1 MVLTAL
7 LVKAAYDRYNS
18 SSEEPDSNNNNIYNN
33 STTTER
39 ESPNNNSRRTNNN
52 GSASNNNSSRRRRSP
67 LLPRKLKSR
76 RHHNNSHRT
85 SNNNSRSSSNNGG
98 TIKFTRE
105 DSFSILKSL
114 NTPQPQDTTNNMRG
128 AGNNHKGGKF
138 TNNNNNNNSSS
149 NNVGGSGGN
158 NQSMRYTRHGNYV
171 IDGKRGVLTLP
182 PPNASHDDDNN
193 QQKLLEGETETTI
206 TTTQQQEEEEGPLLI
221 EDTNFGVECSPNKR
235 GRKVVVA
242 EESNQQQEQIVV
254 VEEEET
260 TFRNDVR
267 NEWIDAIFGKDFY
280 PVKSNEESDSN
291 NNGGDID
298 IGVQQGV
305 GMANIPHYV
314 TYGAIVDPTTCNN
327 NNAAGAGGS
336 GAGGN
341 SSGNIRSNQQQYE
354 SPSTPMSTPHKAV
367 QRKTQSTPI
376 LLQDDGG
383 VEDDPSIVTFQRG
396 LSGTVNES
404 GSGGYNTP
412 MRNGGY
418 PQQQYSHRSTA
429 STTLTSIP
437 STPSNNSTTTTTTS
451 NNNNNKLGITI
462 SRIPL
467 GLYVQSVH
475 ISSEAYTAGIS
486 PGSILVNINGT
497 LGLLGERSDRAL
509 ERLWL
514 YAGLLNS
521 GGRGS
526 GVGGGLENDVSKE
539 RNGIEIIEDQPS
551 SNSSSS
557 SPNNSNKNS
566 GSNSGNNNDENLQ
579 VKRPI
584 QLTLYKSGRLYTV
597 ILLSGNPLSG
607 IDWAPC
613 GNFALVQRV
622 ISGLAGSNAGVRRGT
637 IVCGINGESLRTLD
651 HVGVAR
657 LLRSKFMNGERMVI
671 GLGYTPAA
679 SRSTFLEREDG
690 GSGGG
695 ESGSSTGGRRSP
707 IPSMTGG
714 GNNGSSQQQ
723 QGSSHKKKTNM
734 MMTMKKKK
742 NHYENYASF
751 RDVEVRSR
759 PPEYS
764 SAISDTFFAC
774 AGPSAMGT
782 VMEDR
787 NDSST
792 GIGVGGTLSSS
803 SGRIVSHGDVHI
815 NSSNISSIIPDV
827 AAYVAAG
834 GILPPGG
841 VFVAAANIAAYR
853 HRAMLSSQAS
863 GISSGTGRRL
873 QPPPSN
879 FGPCPTLE
887 PGQFLEKWNPFASLA
902 QSLSYH
908 AAGCCEMKYVEM
920 GGPFENGVDAKD
932 AAYSI
937 TECIKVMQE
946 IARSSPMADV
956 VFDGHLLQLLGVAIS
971 PTMANDEVVRSREV
985 MFDVLI
991 DVALTNISLCQRLV
1005 FLLRSFIGVLETQK
1019 AECSNETTVI
1029 ALKLLRYAQRSLSG
1043 RMFDKSLNL
1052 EEGRQGSVGY
1062 PMSHESSSSNSMLQ
1076 QYTQQQYAS
1085 LAIPASESATS
1096 PLSLES
1102 PDGVDS
1108 LPILFGGQT
1117 SLGGST
1123 SNENLHQDS
1132 NQSSKKKARS
1142 KKILKLFKK
1151 RSQKI
1156 PPATSTQPKSPERVP
1171 AKTFTF
1177 PSVFHKV
1184 HSRDTTKEPMSMSR
1198 QFENM
1203 AWILRQ
1209 IDNTCSAIEKN
1220 LMKSFSQKVADWA
1233 LWSSS
1238 KEDAL
1243 ASVTQSF
1250 RSDLRLMNNSNQ
1262 SSSTVEEER
1271 FPILNPLDPSE
1282 LLTSVDSYECFILP
1296 SAHFPLL
1303 LCFESQPN
1311 TMLPATMRSG
1321 RSRSEAICRDVV
1333 YRTKV
1338 EILGLSGTRAG
1349 KAFYVQ
1355 GCVAGAIKETTASSK
1370 SLVFETKSNWGYPK
1384 TLSLKVSSS
1393 SGPEPTTLADDKN
1406 QNDVGCAFVDLSPI
1420 YRRVHEVY
1428 EGAYINVK
1436 SRIYTFD
1443 SAEEFDQHGEV
1454 EYRPRGAVELHLR
1467 VSAEILSEGERPQ
1480 KSLLL
1485 YKHGDDLRQEL
1496 LAIQFIERCNDI
1508 LKASGLDLKL
1518 KTFRCLPVGAQKG
1531 FIEWV
1536 KGTVPLSE
1544 LCKTS
1549 SSSQSGSNPES
1560 SIDSKHRSFT
1570 NLSDAPQPQRRSWC
1584 NYKSLRGLPQKS
1596 NGSII
1601 ENPIQDFLRSAAF
1614 DEAAPYFVKKDVM
1627 DTYVKSCAGYCVITY
1642 LLGVGD
1648 RHLDNILLHQNGHLL
1663 HCDYSFIL
1671 GHDPKTYMP
1680 MRITEEMVRGF
1691 GGRDSDNFARFLSF
1705 TGAAFLTLR
1714 RHNNLRTLLS
1724 HIRLMVDANMVD
1736 VSLHQP
1742 PEEAILAMRGRFR
1755 LDLNDDDALSYIE
1768 EVVEKSITS
1777 KMWKAVDVI
1786 HSIGKNF

>member
-1 MVLTAL
+1 
-7 LVKAAYDRYNS
+7 
-18 SSEEPDSNNNNIYNN
+18 
-33 STTTER
+33 
-39 ESPNNNSRRTNNN
+39 
-52 GSASNNNSSRRRRSP
+52 
-67 LLPRKLKSR
+67 
-76 RHHNNSHRT
+76 
-85 SNNNSRSSSNNGG
+85 
-98 TIKFTRE
+98 
-105 DSFSILKSL
+105 
-114 NTPQPQDTTNNMRG
+114 
-128 AGNNHKGGKF
+128 
-138 TNNNNNNNSSS
+138 
-149 NNVGGSGGN
+149 
-158 NQSMRYTRHGNYV
+158 
-171 IDGKRGVLTLP
+171 
-182 PPNASHDDDNN
+182 
-193 QQKLLEGETETTI
+193 
-206 TTTQQQEEEEGPLLI
+206 
-221 EDTNFGVECSPNKR
+221 
-235 GRKVVVA
+235 
-242 EESNQQQEQIVV
+242 
-254 VEEEET
+254 
-260 TFRNDVR
+260 
-267 NEWIDAIFGKDFY
+267 
-280 PVKSNEESDSN
+280 
-291 NNGGDID
+291 
-298 IGVQQGV
+298 
-305 GMANIPHYV
+305 
-314 TYGAIVDPTTCNN
+314 
-327 NNAAGAGGS
+327 
-336 GAGGN
+336 
-341 SSGNIRSNQQQYE
+341 
-354 SPSTPMSTPHKAV
+354 
-367 QRKTQSTPI
+367 
-376 LLQDDGG
+376 
-383 VEDDPSIVTFQRG
+383 
-396 LSGTVNES
+396 
-404 GSGGYNTP
+404 
-412 MRNGGY
+412 
-418 PQQQYSHRSTA
+418 
-429 STTLTSIP
+429 
-437 STPSNNSTTTTTTS
+437 
-451 NNNNNKLGITI
+451 
-462 SRIPL
+462 
-467 GLYVQSVH
+467 
-475 ISSEAYTAGIS
+475 
-486 PGSILVNINGT
+486 
-497 LGLLGERSDRAL
+497 
-509 ERLWL
+509 
-514 YAGLLNS
+514 
-521 GGRGS
+521 
-526 GVGGGLENDVSKE
+526 
-539 RNGIEIIEDQPS
+539 
-551 SNSSSS
+551 
-557 SPNNSNKNS
+557 
-566 GSNSGNNNDENLQ
+566 
-579 VKRPI
+579 
-584 QLTLYKSGRLYTV
+584 
-597 ILLSGNPLSG
+597 
-607 IDWAPC
+607 
-613 GNFALVQRV
+613 
-622 ISGLAGSNAGVRRGT
+622 
-637 IVCGINGESLRTLD
+637 
-651 HVGVAR
+651 
-657 LLRSKFMNGERMVI
+657 
-671 GLGYTPAA
+671 
-679 SRSTFLEREDG
+679 
-690 GSGGG
+690 
-695 ESGSSTGGRRSP
+695 
-707 IPSMTGG
+707 
-714 GNNGSSQQQ
+714 
-723 QGSSHKKKTNM
+723 
-734 MMTMKKKK
+734 
-742 NHYENYASF
+742 
-751 RDVEVRSR
+751 
-759 PPEYS
+759 
-764 SAISDTFFAC
+764 
-774 AGPSAMGT
+774 
-782 VMEDR
+782 
-787 NDSST
+787 
-792 GIGVGGTLSSS
+792 
-803 SGRIVSHGDVHI
+803 
-815 NSSNISSIIPDV
+815 
-827 AAYVAAG
+827 
-834 GILPPGG
+834 
-841 VFVAAANIAAYR
+841 
-853 HRAMLSSQAS
+853 
-863 GISSGTGRRL
+863 
-873 QPPPSN
+873 
-879 FGPCPTLE
+879 
-887 PGQFLEKWNPFASLA
+887 
-902 QSLSYH
+902 
-908 AAGCCEMKYVEM
+908 MKYVEM
-920 GGPFENGVDAKD
+920 GGPFENGADAKG
-932 AAYSI
+932 AAYSM

-971 PTMANDEVVRSREV
+971 PAMANDEVDRSREV

-1019 AECSNETTVI
+1019 AECSSESTVI
-1029 ALKLLRYAQRSLSG
+1029 ALKLLRYAQRRLSG

-1108 LPILFGGQT
+1108 LPILFGVQA

-1123 SNENLHQDS
+1123 SNEKLHQDS
-1132 NQSSKKKARS
+1132 NPSKKKGRS

-1156 PPATSTQPKSPERVP
+1156 PPTSDYPTQPKSPERVP

-1177 PSVFHKV
+1177 PSVFHKA
-1184 HSRDTTKEPMSMSR
+1184 HSRDTTNEPMSMSR

-1209 IDNTCSAIEKN
+1209 MDNTCSAVEKN

-1262 SSSTVEEER
+1262 SSSAVEEER

-1321 RSRSEAICRDVV
+1321 RSRNEAICRDVV

-1349 KAFYVQ
+1349 KAFFVQ

-1370 SLVFETKSNWGYPK
+1370 SLVFETKSNWGNPK

-1393 SGPEPTTLADDKN
+1393 SGPELTPLADDKN

-1420 YRRVHEVY
+1420 YRRVHEGY
-1428 EGAYINVK
+1428 EGAYINAK
-1436 SRIYTFD
+1436 SRIYTYD

-1467 VSAEILSEGERPQ
+1467 VSAEILSVGERPQ

-1549 SSSQSGSNPES
+1549 SSSQSGSNPDS
-1560 SIDSKHRSFT
+1560 SADSKHRSSA
-1570 NLSDAPQPQRRSWC
+1570 NLSDEPQPQRRSWC
-1584 NYKSLRGLPQKS
+1584 KYKSLRGLPQKS

-1724 HIRLMVDANMVD
+1724 HIRLMVDSNMVD

-1755 LDLNDDDALSYIE
+1755 LDLNDDDAMSYIE